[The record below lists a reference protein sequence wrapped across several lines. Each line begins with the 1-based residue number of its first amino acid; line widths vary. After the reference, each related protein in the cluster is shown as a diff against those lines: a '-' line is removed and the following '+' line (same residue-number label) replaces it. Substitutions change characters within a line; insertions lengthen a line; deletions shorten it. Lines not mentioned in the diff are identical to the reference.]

1 VLSANLFQSRNLG
14 SDGDL
19 VSVDLDLGDV
29 EVVLSSQLDS
39 EGSGRNV
46 GDVVGRDG
54 LVLVSVLLPCGIVEV
69 VGQLGVMESLVGEHD
84 VEVAQSILALIGS
97 VGDDDSL
104 DDGGSIEVDLEPFL
118 GSILGVV
125 E

>member
-1 VLSANLFQSRNLG
+1 LSANLFQSRNVG